1 MIVLDTN
8 LISELWKVDPDKNVL
23 AWIDAQTV
31 ETLYLS
37 AITVA
42 ELRYGLATMPAG
54 KRRTIY
60 QERLEREVLP
70 IFAGRVL
77 AFDLDTSNTYAEL
90 MARARADGKAIAQ
103 ADGYIAATAAERGFM
118 VATRDISPFEA
129 AGLPVINPWAVQHEP

>member
-1 MIVLDTN
+1 MILIDTN
-8 LISELWKVDPDKNVL
+8 VISELWKAEPNPDVL

-42 ELRYGLATMPAG
+42 ELRFGLATMPEG

-60 QERLEREVLP
+60 QERLEKEVLP
-70 IFAGRVL
+70 TFAGRVL
-77 AFDLDTSNTYAEL
+77 PFDLDASQAYADL
-90 MARARADGKAIAQ
+90 MARAKAGGKAIGK
-103 ADGYIAATAAERGFM
+103 ADGYIAATATVCGLM

-129 AGLPVINPWAVQHEP
+129 AGLKIVNPWDAEQ

>member
-1 MIVLDTN
+1 MILIDTN
-8 LISELWKVDPDKNVL
+8 VISELWKAEPNPDVL

-42 ELRYGLATMPAG
+42 ELRFGLAAMPQG

-60 QERLEREVLP
+60 QERLEKEVLP
-70 IFAGRVL
+70 TFTGRVL
-77 AFDLDTSNTYAEL
+77 PFGLDASQAYADL
-90 MARARADGKAIAQ
+90 MARAKAGGKAIGK
-103 ADGYIAATAAERGFM
+103 ADGYIAATAIACGLM

-129 AGLPVINPWAVQHEP
+129 AGLKIVNPWEA